1 MMKLRKLTS
10 DKELWDSFVEYIDD
24 AIAKQHKTLEQATEV
39 SMMYKLQGSIACL
52 RRMKYL
58 RDELNS
64 NASKVKDGVI

>member
-1 MMKLRKLTS
+1 MMILRKLTT

-24 AIAKQHKTLEQATEV
+24 SIAKQHKALEQATEV

>member
-1 MMKLRKLTS
+1 MNILRKLTT

-24 AIAKQHKTLEQATEV
+24 SIAKQHKALEQATEI
-39 SMMYKLQGSIACL
+39 SMIYNLQGSIACL

-64 NASKVKDGVI
+64 KRDDA

>member
-1 MMKLRKLTS
+1 MNILRKLTT
-10 DKELWDSFVEYIDD
+10 DKELWDAFVEYIDD
-24 AIAKQHKTLEQATEV
+24 SIAKQHKALEQAPEV

-64 NASKVKDGVI
+64 NANKIKE

>member
-1 MMKLRKLTS
+1 MMKLRKLTG

-24 AIAKQHKTLEQATEV
+24 AIAKQHKTLEQTVE
-39 SMMYKLQGSIACL
+39 MPMIYKLQGSIACL

-64 NASKVKDGVI
+64 NANKSVE

>member
-1 MMKLRKLTS
+1 MMILRKLTT

-24 AIAKQHKTLEQATEV
+24 SIAKQHKALEQATEV
-39 SMMYKLQGSIACL
+39 SMVYKLQGSIACL

-64 NASKVKDGVI
+64 NANKIKE

>member
-1 MMKLRKLTS
+1 MMILRKLTT
-10 DKELWDSFVEYIDD
+10 DKELWDSFVEYIDES
-24 AIAKQHKTLEQATEV
+24 IAKQHKALEQATEV

-64 NASKVKDGVI
+64 NANKIKE

>member
-24 AIAKQHKTLEQATEV
+24 SIAKQHKSLENATDMP
-39 SMMYKLQGSIACL
+39 MMYKLQGSIACL

-64 NASKVKDGVI
+64 NANK

>member
-1 MMKLRKLTS
+1 MITLRKLTT
-10 DKELWDSFVEYIDD
+10 DKELWDAFVEYIDD
-24 AIAKQHKTLEQATEV
+24 AIVKQHKTLEQATEV

>member
-1 MMKLRKLTS
+1 MMVLRKLTG

-24 AIAKQHKTLEQATEV
+24 SIAKQHKALEQATEV
-39 SMMYKLQGSIACL
+39 PMIYKLQGSIACL

-64 NASKVKDGVI
+64 NANKIKE

>member
-1 MMKLRKLTS
+1 MMKLKKFTN

-24 AIAKQHKTLEQATEV
+24 AIAKQHKSLEQATEV

-58 RDELNS
+58 RDELNTMRTD
-64 NASKVKDGVI
+64 A

>member
-1 MMKLRKLTS
+1 MNILRKLTT
-10 DKELWDSFVEYIDD
+10 DKELWDAFVEYIDD
-24 AIAKQHKTLEQATEV
+24 AIEKQHKTLEQATEV

-64 NASKVKDGVI
+64 NANKIKE

>member
-1 MMKLRKLTS
+1 MMKLRKLTG

-24 AIAKQHKTLEQATEV
+24 AIAKQHKTLEQTV
-39 SMMYKLQGSIACL
+39 VMPMIYKLQGSIACL

-64 NASKVKDGVI
+64 NANKSVE

>member
-1 MMKLRKLTS
+1 MKLRKLTT
-10 DKELWDSFVEYIDD
+10 DKELWDAFVEYIDD
-24 AIAKQHKTLEQATEV
+24 SIAKQHKALEQATEV
-39 SMMYKLQGSIACL
+39 SMIYKLQGSIACL

>member
-10 DKELWDSFVEYIDD
+10 DKELWDSFVEYTDD
-24 AIAKQHKTLEQATEV
+24 AIAKLHKSLEQAGD
-39 SMMYKLQGSIACL
+39 MPMIYKLLGSIACL

-64 NASKVKDGVI
+64 NANKE

>member
-24 AIAKQHKTLEQATEV
+24 SIAKQHKSLESATDTP
-39 SMMYKLQGSIACL
+39 MMYKLQGSIACL

-64 NASKVKDGVI
+64 DANKQV

>member
-1 MMKLRKLTS
+1 MMKLKKFTN

-24 AIAKQHKTLEQATEV
+24 AIVKQHKTLEQTVE
-39 SMMYKLQGSIACL
+39 MPMIYKLQGSIACL

-64 NASKVKDGVI
+64 KRDNV

>member
-24 AIAKQHKTLEQATEV
+24 AIAKQHKTLEQAEV
-39 SMMYKLQGSIACL
+39 PMIYKLQGSIACL

-58 RDELNS
+58 RDELS
-64 NASKVKDGVI
+64 TRDKQVD

>member
-1 MMKLRKLTS
+1 MNILRKLTT

-24 AIAKQHKTLEQATEV
+24 SIAKQHKALEQATEV
-39 SMMYKLQGSIACL
+39 PMIYKLQGSIACL

-64 NASKVKDGVI
+64 KRDNA

>member
-1 MMKLRKLTS
+1 MMILRKLTT

-24 AIAKQHKTLEQATEV
+24 SIAKQHKALEQATEV

-52 RRMKYL
+52 RRMKFL

-64 NASKVKDGVI
+64 RSKQGD